1 MNPMFARKM
10 VLQLESLVQEK
21 AWKLCK
27 VVDNAV
33 HEKLPCD
40 LHHGFRA
47 VSVDVISSFAFDK
60 SLDLL
65 DEKDLGARWQSLITA
80 VGPAVWVFQLI
91 PGLQELSSALPQPL
105 VARFSKP
112 LRAIFQLRDTFAKE
126 IDRIKRRQERSVEI
140 DRPTIFTTL
149 LTAEKEE
156 GQIPISDEAL
166 VDEAFSLMFAASDT
180 TGNAMTV
187 ATFHVLRQPDIYARL
202 KAELAARFPDASQ
215 SLPLEELET
224 LPYLVCLPPS
234 LRGFGVLTTCSL
246 RLSRK
251 P

>member
-1 MNPMFARKM
+1 M

-27 VVDNAV
+27 VMEKAV
-33 HEKLPCD
+33 HERIPCD

-91 PGLQELSSALPQPL
+91 PGLQELSLALPQSL

-112 LRAIFQLRDTFAKE
+112 VRTIFQLRDTFAKE
-126 IDRIKRRQERSVEI
+126 IDRIKKRQETNSET

-149 LTAEKEE
+149 LNVEKED
-156 GQIPISDEAL
+156 GQIPISKEAL

-180 TGNAMTV
+180 TGNAMTT
-187 ATFHVLRQPDIYARL
+187 ATFHVLRQPEIYARL
-202 KAELAARFPDASQ
+202 KTELATRFPDESQ
-215 SLPLEELET
+215 PLPLEELEN
-224 LPYLVCLPPS
+224 LPYLVCIIFPPKVQ
-234 LRGFGVLTTCSL
+234 RTN
-246 RLSRK
+246 RM
-251 P
+251 

>member
-1 MNPMFARKM
+1 M

-27 VVDNAV
+27 VMETAV
-33 HEKLPCD
+33 HEKRSCD

-91 PGLQELSSALPQPL
+91 PGLQELSLALPQSL
-105 VARFSKP
+105 VALFSKP
-112 LRAIFQLRDTFAKE
+112 LRTIFQLRDTFARE
-126 IDRIKRRQERSVEI
+126 IDRIKRRRETKSDT

-149 LTAEKEE
+149 LTVEKEE

-187 ATFHVLRQPDIYARL
+187 ATFHILRQPEIYTRL
-202 KAELAARFPDASQ
+202 KAELATRFPDASQ
-215 SLPLEELET
+215 PLPLEELES
-224 LPYLVCLPPS
+224 LPYLVCI
-234 LRGFGVLTTCSL
+234 
-246 RLSRK
+246 
-251 P
+251 